1 MRNWAG
7 MMGFLLLMLCGI
19 AVGQEARPETTKQPV
34 ISQTARLQAAKTA
47 FVRNLGGS
55 EIPYNVIE
63 AGVQGWGRLTVV
75 DDPKKADLIL
85 EISSPSDGS
94 GVSVSSTT
102 VPSTKVAGRDDEK
115 TTTTKD
121 LSNAPVKLVVYDG
134 KNKVALWSAMEQPKM
149 GLKQKGREDKLVEA
163 AQRLLAKF
171 RQRIE
176 PEASQ

>member
-1 MRNWAG
+1 VRRNTFV
-7 MMGFLLLMLCGI
+7 FLVVISILSTCAAAQGT
-19 AVGQEARPETTKQPV
+19 PTKQPV

-47 FVRNLGGS
+47 FVRNGGGS

-63 AGVQGWGRLTVV
+63 TGVQGWGRYVLV
-75 DDPKKADLIL
+75 DDAQKADLIL
-85 EISSPSDGS
+85 EVSSPSDGS

-102 VPSTKVAGRDDEK
+102 VPSTRVAGRGEDK

-121 LSNAPVKLVVYDG
+121 LSNAPIKLVVYDA

-163 AQRLLAKF
+163 AERLLTKF
-171 RQRIE
+171 RERVE
-176 PEASQ
+176 PEKQ

>member
-1 MRNWAG
+1 MRNRARLTG
-7 MMGFLLLMLCGI
+7 VVLLMLCRIG
-19 AVGQEARPETTKQPV
+19 VGQEAKPETTKQPA

-47 FVRNLGGS
+47 FIRNSGGS

-63 AGVQGWGRLTVV
+63 TGVQGWGRLTLVE
-75 DDPKKADLIL
+75 DPKKADLIL

-102 VPSTKVAGRDDEK
+102 VPSTKTAGRDDEK
-115 TTTTKD
+115 TTTTRD
-121 LSNAPVKLVVYDG
+121 LNNAPVKLVVYDG
-134 KNKVALWSAMEQPKM
+134 KNKVALWSAVEQPKM

-171 RQRIE
+171 RQRVE
-176 PEASQ
+176 PESQ